1 MLWRAVLESL
11 RDDLLITLSVGV
23 GCLIAALCIE
33 PRRHFALRA
42 AGSFAVVFAWM
53 TATQLWILTRSV
65 DFLTTGLIRYSVLFV
80 LYGLSV
86 AFMCKAG
93 FRQCLFAV
101 TVAYSIQNG
110 CERLFEILRDAG
122 VSMSVWLDR
131 VCLGLLMAGVLWI
144 YYRVL
149 VRNPRGRARLD
160 FSDLN
165 TSVMLFMG
173 VGVLAVSVALDL
185 VVRRY
190 SENGGMGLSICH
202 DIMSALFSFLAVVVC
217 MSHLRESESERRAA
231 IASQLLY
238 SERRRYEREKQIHDA
253 INIKCH
259 DIRHQIAALGEAGHR
274 AELQKIDPLITIY
287 DTSIHTRN
295 AALDVVLSGKALASS
310 SQRITLTCLAD
321 GRRMGFME
329 DSDIYAL
336 FGNILDNA
344 IEAAQAMDD
353 PEKRIISLN
362 VSTRDDL
369 LLIECQNFC
378 TDHLTMKDGL
388 PETTKENKDYHGYG
402 TRSIRMLTE
411 KYGGDLNISAEG
423 GVFHLSIL
431 LPIPV

>member
-190 SENGGMGLSICH
+190 SENGGMGLSIRPCP
-202 DIMSALFSFLAVVVC
+202 
-217 MSHLRESESERRAA
+217 R
-231 IASQLLY
+231 
-238 SERRRYEREKQIHDA
+238 
-253 INIKCH
+253 
-259 DIRHQIAALGEAGHR
+259 
-274 AELQKIDPLITIY
+274 
-287 DTSIHTRN
+287 
-295 AALDVVLSGKALASS
+295 
-310 SQRITLTCLAD
+310 
-321 GRRMGFME
+321 
-329 DSDIYAL
+329 
-336 FGNILDNA
+336 
-344 IEAAQAMDD
+344 
-353 PEKRIISLN
+353 
-362 VSTRDDL
+362 
-369 LLIECQNFC
+369 
-378 TDHLTMKDGL
+378 
-388 PETTKENKDYHGYG
+388 
-402 TRSIRMLTE
+402 
-411 KYGGDLNISAEG
+411 
-423 GVFHLSIL
+423 
-431 LPIPV
+431 